1 VSDASWE
8 QMEDYKVSYPQ
19 VQLVNELFVGEG
31 GNIIDSFIGKKYKWR
46 SRPRVQQWQEKEGA
60 QSG

>member
-1 VSDASWE
+1 
-8 QMEDYKVSYPQ
+8 MEDYKVSYPQ

-31 GNIIDSFIGKKYKWR
+31 GNIIDSFIGKKYKRR